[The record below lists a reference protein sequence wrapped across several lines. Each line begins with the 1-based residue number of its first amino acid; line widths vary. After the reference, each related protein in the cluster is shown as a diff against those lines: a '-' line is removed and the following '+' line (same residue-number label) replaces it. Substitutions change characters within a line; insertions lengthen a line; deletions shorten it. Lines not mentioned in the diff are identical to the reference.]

1 VEESEVS
8 EVDSEVEESEV
19 SEVDSEVEE
28 SEVSEVDSEV
38 EEEEEEEITKYKN
51 PANANST
58 TPIFNILYLSSF
70 FAGPVPTTPGGLILD
85 AEGVEELILS
95 KTIL

>member
-28 SEVSEVDSEV
+28 